1 MVSHSCLCPA
11 NSALLNRYF
20 LYQPLGLLCHLF
32 NKLQGLMALPTC
44 QLSYYDF
51 YYWMTCKSSNTLW
64 RISLI
69 HSIWIQASLHCFF
82 FLFRF
87 SGRGFA
93 VIYTPGLYPSS
104 GRAFPDSKWW
114 SQLSTIPTQCS
125 VSLGRVICDHVICS
139 KDRSLPP
146 KHLKEL
152 LAVARINVWSCYQ
165 SAWPPLDLLS

>member
-51 YYWMTCKSSNTLW
+51 YYRMTCKSSNTLW

-82 FLFRF
+82 FF
-87 SGRGFA
+87 
-93 VIYTPGLYPSS
+93 SS
-104 GRAFPDSKWW
+104 GFQVEALL
-114 SQLSTIPTQCS
+114 LSI
-125 VSLGRVICDHVICS
+125 
-139 KDRSLPP
+139 
-146 KHLKEL
+146 L
-152 LAVARINVWSCYQ
+152 LACIHPQEGLSQIASGEASFQPY
-165 SAWPPLDLLS
+165 PPTAQYPWEELFVTMLFVQRTGHCHLNT